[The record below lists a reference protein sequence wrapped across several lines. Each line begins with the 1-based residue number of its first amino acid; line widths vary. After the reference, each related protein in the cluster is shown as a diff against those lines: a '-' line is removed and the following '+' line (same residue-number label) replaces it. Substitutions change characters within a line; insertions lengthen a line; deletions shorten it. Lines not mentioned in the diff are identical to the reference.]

1 MIKEI
6 IGYWLLFT
14 AVIFFCIYLFG
25 YDLGLKN
32 LVILGVSCE
41 IFVTL
46 LVVEVFLLSNQKW
59 KQIMDKYVEYL
70 IAKDLVEIALVLVF
84 VILVCICS
92 KVRNKKNKNNIDK
105 KLQDI
110 QKNRKGD

>member
-1 MIKEI
+1 
-6 IGYWLLFT
+6 
-14 AVIFFCIYLFG
+14 
-25 YDLGLKN
+25 
-32 LVILGVSCE
+32 
-41 IFVTL
+41 
-46 LVVEVFLLSNQKW
+46 
-59 KQIMDKYVEYL
+59 MDKYVEYL